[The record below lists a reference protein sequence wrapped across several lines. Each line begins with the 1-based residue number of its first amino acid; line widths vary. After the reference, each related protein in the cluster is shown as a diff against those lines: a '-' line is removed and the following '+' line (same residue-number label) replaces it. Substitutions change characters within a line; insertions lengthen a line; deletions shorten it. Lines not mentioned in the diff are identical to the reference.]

1 MKTGPL
7 THIKVL
13 DLSRVLA
20 GPWAG
25 QILADLGASVIK
37 VERPGAGDDTR
48 VWGPPFLK
56 DEHGVDTTH
65 ATYFTACNRNKR
77 SITIDIAKPEGQE
90 IIRKMALQSD
100 ILVENFKVG
109 GLAHYG
115 LDYESL
121 KAINPKLIYC
131 SITGF
136 GQTGPYAPQ
145 PAYDFILQGM
155 AGPMS
160 TCGLPDEQPGG
171 GPMRTSIPMTDM
183 VTGLYASIGILG
195 ALMHRQKTGEGQTI
209 DAAMLDATV
218 AFNGHLA
225 VGYLMSGK
233 APQRVGNTN
242 PIASPSEVFECADGR
257 IIIAA
262 GNNGQ
267 FQQMCAVLGA
277 PDMPTDPRFATNMQ
291 RIAHR
296 SALREALQALVRD
309 QPRTQLLTQL
319 SAANVPAGPINDMAQ
334 VFADPQTQHRQMVV
348 ELPHS
353 SGQNVRLVR
362 SPLNF
367 SASPV
372 SHRAPPRL
380 GEHSVQTLREELGLS
395 EAQVKGLARKGII

>member
-1 MKTGPL
+1 MNPILEG
-7 THIKVL
+7 IKVL
-13 DLSRVLA
+13 DLTRVIA
-20 GPWAG
+20 GPMCT
-25 QILADLGASVIK
+25 QILADMGATVYKIEK
-37 VERPGAGDDTR
+37 PGEGDDTR
-48 VWGPPFLK
+48 RMGPFLT
-56 DEHGVDTTH
+56 DP
-65 ATYFTACNRNKR
+65 ATGQPGNDSALYLAYNRGKQ
-77 SITIDIAKPEGQE
+77 SITVDIATEEGAQLV
-90 IIRKMALQSD
+90 RDLALRCD
-100 ILVENFKVG
+100 VVIDNYKVG
-109 GLAHYG
+109 SLAKYG
-115 LDYESL
+115 LDADSL
-121 KAINPKLIYC
+121 RRLKPELICC

-183 VTGLYASIGILG
+183 VTGLYATIGILG

-262 GNNGQ
+262 GNNTQFGQ
-267 FQQMCAVLGA
+267 LCTVLGA
-277 PDMPTDPRFATNMQ
+277 PGMPTDPRFATNMQ

-296 SALREALQALVRD
+296 SELREALQALVRA
-309 QPRTQLLTQL
+309 QPRTQLLDKL

-353 SGQNVRLVR
+353 SGQTVRLVR

-372 SHRAPPRL
+372 AHRAPPRL
-380 GEHSVQTLREELGLS
+380 GEHSLQALREELGLN
-395 EAQVKGLARKGII
+395 EAQVAGLVARGVV